1 MAFNLNLE
9 KQESLRLNRYLHL
22 AIFTLERRKEKR
34 KEGTEREGKKGGR
47 EEESFIDTC
56 VCVCVSC

>member
-34 KEGTEREGKKGGR
+34 KEGTEREGKREGGR
-47 EEESFIDTC
+47 KKAS
-56 VCVCVSC
+56 